1 MRFGSQLRVKIFVSR
16 TSGNTNNDIP
26 KQWKAYNVQYISF
39 GAGFKLKTRSY
50 FLESTDSSV
59 SYSMIERQMSTK
71 FQCSLGL
78 INQLGLLF

>member
-1 MRFGSQLRVKIFVSR
+1 MFNI
-16 TSGNTNNDIP
+16 
-26 KQWKAYNVQYISF
+26 YHMF
-39 GAGFKLKTRSY
+39 GAGFKLKTVTKLY

-59 SYSMIERQMSTK
+59 SYSMIERQMATK